1 MKIFWKTFHEML
13 ESSSTIFHSSV
24 SLSLSL
30 FLLFSFFTKIA
41 HCKLMQIMRNEKVPI
56 IFLNAKSR
64 IIKGMNLF
72 CIAYKHV

>member
-1 MKIFWKTFHEML
+1 
-13 ESSSTIFHSSV
+13 
-24 SLSLSL
+24 
-30 FLLFSFFTKIA
+30 
-41 HCKLMQIMRNEKVPI
+41 LMQIMRNEKVPI